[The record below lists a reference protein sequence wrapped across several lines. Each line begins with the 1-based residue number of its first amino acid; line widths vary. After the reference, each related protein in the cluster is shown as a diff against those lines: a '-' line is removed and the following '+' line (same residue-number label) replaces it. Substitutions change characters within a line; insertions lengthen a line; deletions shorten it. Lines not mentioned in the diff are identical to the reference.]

1 METADAVKKNHD
13 LNPSCATSCKCSE
26 YRDIKEAG
34 TLTNTEVLGHGP
46 RLSKA
51 NLFTLLS
58 LWMELF
64 PREEKEVVNKNV
76 FTRGTGLVVVRDQK
90 VVGLHCSGSELHAGQ
105 VAVIRHGPKLASSE
119 LYFSRKPCATCLK
132 MLINV
137 GVSRISFW
145 PGDPEMSLSVG
156 VNGMDSISQEAVLD
170 AIASEKLKSNSRP
183 HIGVAVQPLALGLQQ
198 FVMETSLGCDF
209 VERMSGDNPGLDTR
223 DLFCRQRRQNI
234 STFSQEFLILPEQHH
249 RDILAKIG
257 LENFCMEPYFSNLRQ
272 KMTDLVE
279 VLASVAASLPVL
291 QHGFYWKDS
300 QPTASES
307 SQPPGVSQET
317 ARHCTIQA
325 RLLAYR
331 TEDPKIGVGAV
342 IWAEGKSAGC
352 DGTGRLYLVGCGYNA
367 YPVGS
372 EYGEY
377 PQMDTKQEDR
387 QRRKYRYIIHAEQ
400 NALSF
405 RCDEIRQEE
414 NTMLFVTKC
423 PCDECIPLI
432 QGAGIKQI
440 YTTDLDSGKDK
451 GDITYLRFNGL
462 RGVQKFIW
470 QKSTLTRFASEHAG
484 PHLANG
490 SGSMRKHDRQSEQDV
505 QCNKRARSAM
515 PEDHTPVC

>member
-1 METADAVKKNHD
+1 METTNAVQSIQD
-13 LNPSCATSCKCSE
+13 FTPSCAASCKCKG
-26 YRDIKEAG
+26 YQDVKEDSIQ
-34 TLTNTEVLGHGP
+34 TETKVQGHGP

-64 PREEKEVVNKNV
+64 PREEKEDRNENEIVAQ
-76 FTRGTGLVVVRDQK
+76 TRSTGLVVVRDQR
-90 VVGLHCSGSELHAGQ
+90 VLGLHCSGSELHAGQ
-105 VAVIRHGPKLASSE
+105 VAVIRHGPKLAASE

-145 PGDPEMSLSVG
+145 PGDPEFSLLVG
-156 VNGMDSISQEAVLD
+156 GCNGMDSISQEAVLD

-183 HIGVAVQPLALGLQQ
+183 HIGVAMQPLALSFQQ
-198 FVMETSLGCDF
+198 FVMETSSGCEFMGRISEDCP
-209 VERMSGDNPGLDTR
+209 DLDIG
-223 DLFCRQRRQNI
+223 DLFHRQMKQNMD
-234 STFSQEFLILPEQHH
+234 TFSREFLILQEQRH
-249 RDILAKIG
+249 RDILATIG

-272 KMTDLVE
+272 NMRELVR
-279 VLASVAASLPVL
+279 VLASVAASVPLL
-291 QHGFYWKDS
+291 QHGFYRKDP

-307 SQPPGVSQET
+307 VQPPGVSQET

-331 TEDPKIGVGAV
+331 TEDSKIGVGAV
-342 IWAEGKSAGC
+342 IWAEGKFGGC

-377 PQMDTKQEDR
+377 PQMGNKQQDR
-387 QRRKYRYIIHAEQ
+387 KRRKYRYIIHAEQ

-405 RCDEIRQEE
+405 RSAEIREEE

-432 QGAGIKQI
+432 QGAGVKQI

-451 GDITYLRFNGL
+451 GDISYLRFSGL
-462 RGVQKFIW
+462 RGVLKFIKTTQW
-470 QKSTLTRFASEHAG
+470 DTFEHIFWLQTDVWGSTE
-484 PHLANG
+484 
-490 SGSMRKHDRQSEQDV
+490 DRLNRNPTVIRGRGQQ
-505 QCNKRARSAM
+505 
-515 PEDHTPVC
+515 